1 MFFLISPRG
10 CCCHSRSE
18 GKDGRRRRGS
28 PRGTAPP
35 HRPPAF
41 ACTSCG
47 RAWGPTPAGA
57 WRWSLWTVSGGTPR
71 RATTISSLKISGWTV
86 QLPRSS
92 EAQTAFYSCAC
103 SMPKFFA
110 DEHEEMNF

>member
-47 RAWGPTPAGA
+47 VR
-57 WRWSLWTVSGGTPR
+57 PR
-71 RATTISSLKISGWTV
+71 RGVALVIVDCLRRHPAARDHNKLFKNIW
-86 QLPRSS
+86 LDCP
-92 EAQTAFYSCAC
+92 AAPFI
-103 SMPKFFA
+103 
-110 DEHEEMNF
+110 